1 MLHASNPAGTS
12 AIEDVGDDIY
22 AAVLLRHTD
31 HVLRL
36 FVGERLINKI
46 FARVFQSHAMGR
58 LVIAHFDW
66 KAGAGPRPTLA
77 WLQTKTGC
85 GRTLAAFVGIA
96 KVARL
101 VSAESDLHDRRQR
114 FLVPGDRVVQGLR
127 DWLRH
132 HFLLGEA
139 LGLMPEGCAR
149 RLCEDPGYFERYV
162 RASASV
168 IDGLQACRARFARWQ
183 WFERHECG
191 LRIAYAYLRAH
202 CLRSLEAGVSVHE
215 PQWFVMGSAAVA
227 QMLGISKSHV
237 RNVVNG
243 AERLGAI
250 EHDARRHRVRL
261 TRGFLVESRESL
273 MHLLALMAAAHARAE
288 ATSLAR
294 IRSCCPGEAGDG
306 RA

>member
-1 MLHASNPAGTS
+1 MLHASHPVGPS
-12 AIEDVGDDIY
+12 VIEDAGDDIY
-22 AAVLLRHTD
+22 ATVLLRHTD

-46 FARVFQSHAMGR
+46 FARVFQSHAMGW

-77 WLQTKTGC
+77 SLQAKTGC

-101 VSAESDLHDRRQR
+101 VSAESDPHDRRQR

-132 HFLLGEA
+132 HFLLAEA

-149 RLCEDPGYFERYV
+149 RLCEDSVYFERYV
-162 RASASV
+162 RESASV
-168 IDGLQACRARFARWQ
+168 IDGLQACRERFARWQ

-202 CLRSLEAGVSVHE
+202 CIRSLETGASVHE
-215 PQWFVMGSAAVA
+215 PQWFVMGSAAIA

-250 EHDARRHRVRL
+250 EHDARRHRARL
-261 TRGFLVESRESL
+261 TRGFLIESRESL
-273 MHLLALMAAAHARAE
+273 MHLLALMAVAHARAE
-288 ATSLAR
+288 TTSPV
-294 IRSCCPGEAGDG
+294 RS
-306 RA
+306 